1 MSSCRLLRPPS
12 NKQRE
17 LESLIKMLFVMIG
30 KSDNS
35 LSKESAHR
43 KLKKK
48 KETCGLFE
56 FVCKDWSDPV
66 LGENHYN

>member
-1 MSSCRLLRPPS
+1 MSSGRLLRPPS

-17 LESLIKMLFVMIG
+17 LESLIKMFFVMIG

-35 LSKESAHR
+35 LSKVSAHR

-48 KETCGLFE
+48 ERLVDFLS
-56 FVCKDWSDPV
+56 WSDPV
-66 LGENHYN
+66 LGANHYN